1 MLLYGRWKKEVT
13 LQPTDSQLCMSE
25 CAAKKCYRREP
36 KMYMLFLWRI
46 SFRVTNCMA
55 HNTQS
60 TNYLKTRCE
69 HGHGHKHTHTHGC
82 VRSHG
87 ECISLYGID
96 SVLWNAKLPIIWCAN
111 KYDIHRCS
119 LICALRLK
127 QWDLLN
133 TKKKTAA
140 ARAATAAVAEPEPEP
155 HFISIFLST
164 AWIVLSSSSLHHC
177 YFGGSFD
184 ISWERE

>member
-1 MLLYGRWKKEVT
+1 MFDMLLYGRWKKEIT
-13 LQPTDSQLCMSE
+13 LQPTDSQLCMCE

-60 TNYLKTRCE
+60 TNYHKTRCE

-82 VRSHG
+82 VRSRG

-133 TKKKTAA
+133 TNKKNL
-140 ARAATAAVAEPEPEP
+140 RQHEQQ
-155 HFISIFLST
+155 
-164 AWIVLSSSSLHHC
+164 
-177 YFGGSFD
+177 
-184 ISWERE
+184 